1 MDVIPWLEKL
11 TKVAKKKQHGPP
23 KMVKEIFESVYG
35 NEGREIMK
43 LFDVVMDASQY
54 SNIEIMGSRY
64 LKY

>member
-1 MDVIPWLEKL
+1 
-11 TKVAKKKQHGPP
+11 
-23 KMVKEIFESVYG
+23 MVKEIFESVYG

-64 LKY
+64 LKYQENFILESFAQHLEGNE